1 MQLAHTTDVYSFMQE
16 CEPTQVQ
23 LQDMILQLE
32 ALEPGHSE
40 HSHHILQLAQ
50 QKILAL
56 ERSIHYLQRVA
67 IKYGLGW
74 AW

>member
-1 MQLAHTTDVYSFMQE
+1 MQLAHTMDVYSFMQE
-16 CEPTQVQ
+16 CGPTQVQ
-23 LQDMILQLE
+23 LQDTILQLE

-50 QKILAL
+50 QKIVAL

-67 IKYGLGW
+67 IKYDLSW